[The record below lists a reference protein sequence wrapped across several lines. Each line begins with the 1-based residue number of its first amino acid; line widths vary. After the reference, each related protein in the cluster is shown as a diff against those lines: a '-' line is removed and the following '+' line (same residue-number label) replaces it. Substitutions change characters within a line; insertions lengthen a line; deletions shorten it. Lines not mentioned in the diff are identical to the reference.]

1 MKNALQYLL
10 WSMLVL
16 TTSPAFAQNFNLDIR
31 SSLQYPGQTLANIY
45 GYAQN
50 GKEYALV
57 GASKGLVIV
66 DVTNPDNPVNI
77 VQLPGPDNLWKEI
90 KTYGHYAYV
99 TSEGGQ
105 GVQIVDLSALPSPNL
120 TYHFYTGEGQFPEPG
135 TKLNAVHALHI
146 DTKKGF
152 MYLYGGGLY
161 AGGAKVFD
169 LNADPYNPTYVGK
182 YDALGY
188 IHDGYAENDTL
199 YACNLYAGQLAI
211 VNMTDKANPQLLGT
225 VQTPGKFTHNSWLL
239 DDHKHILTTDENE
252 NAPSF
257 VTCYDISDPEDIR
270 ELDRVST
277 NDGTKSIGHNTHVL
291 NDWAITSWYS
301 DGVVIADAH
310 RPDNMVIT
318 GWYDTWPGT
327 GANFDGCWGVY
338 PFLPSGTIV
347 ASNIPNETGG
357 IGKLFVLTP
366 TYTRACYLEGS
377 VTNGCNGQPMFGA
390 TIEVNSSDPWI
401 NTKTKLDG
409 TFKTGQTQP
418 GNFTVTVSK
427 PGFYSKTVDV
437 TLATAEVT
445 QITVTLEAENAGDL
459 SGTLLEEGSST
470 PVGNANFVLT
480 SVNDTYTIQSAPDG
494 SFDVSCVPSGT
505 YQAKVSQWGY
515 LVSNVTVTAGTP
527 VQIYLKPVYYDDFE
541 VDLGWSTEATA
552 SSGLWERGK
561 PEGTFSQNN
570 AVNPGFDVQTDNNEL
585 CYVTGNGGGSA
596 GSDDVDDGSVTLTSP
611 PMRLAAYQ
619 DATLS
624 FWYWFYNGGG
634 QGTPPNDNLEVRIL
648 NGTET
653 VTLLTETVSQSNW
666 RFSGDISMK
675 DYINLTDDVR
685 VQFIASDLDPGHFVE
700 AGVDIFSVVPGAL
713 VSGVNDIYTSA
724 SMMVMPNPSA
734 TSFAI
739 RYDWPGAQNLSMEVR
754 NLLGQTV
761 MTQQLATATGVLNC
775 GETWTK
781 GVYIVVLRNEGRQS
795 APVRLVKQ

>member
-470 PVGNANFVLT
+470 PVGNANIVLT

-505 YQAKVSQWGY
+505 YQAKVSLWGY
-515 LVSNVTVTAGTP
+515 LVSNVTVTTGTP
-527 VQIYLKPVYYDDFE
+527 VQIYLKPGYYDDFE
-541 VDLGWSTEATA
+541 ADLGWSTEATA

-761 MTQQLATATGVLNC
+761 MSQQLATATGVLNC

>member
-418 GNFTVTVSK
+418 GNFTVTISK

-470 PVGNANFVLT
+470 PVGNANIVLT

-761 MTQQLATATGVLNC
+761 MSQQLATATGVLNC
-775 GETWTK
+775 GEMWTK
-781 GVYIVVLRNEGRQS
+781 GVYVVVLRNEGRQS

>member
-418 GNFTVTVSK
+418 GNFTVTISK

-470 PVGNANFVLT
+470 PVGNANIVLT

-761 MTQQLATATGVLNC
+761 MSQQLATATGVLNC

>member
-1 MKNALQYLL
+1 M
-10 WSMLVL
+10 
-16 TTSPAFAQNFNLDIR
+16 
-31 SSLQYPGQTLANIY
+31 
-45 GYAQN
+45 
-50 GKEYALV
+50 
-57 GASKGLVIV
+57 
-66 DVTNPDNPVNI
+66 
-77 VQLPGPDNLWKEI
+77 
-90 KTYGHYAYV
+90 
-99 TSEGGQ
+99 
-105 GVQIVDLSALPSPNL
+105 
-120 TYHFYTGEGQFPEPG
+120 
-135 TKLNAVHALHI
+135 
-146 DTKKGF
+146 
-152 MYLYGGGLY
+152 
-161 AGGAKVFD
+161 
-169 LNADPYNPTYVGK
+169 
-182 YDALGY
+182 
-188 IHDGYAENDTL
+188 
-199 YACNLYAGQLAI
+199 
-211 VNMTDKANPQLLGT
+211 
-225 VQTPGKFTHNSWLL
+225 
-239 DDHKHILTTDENE
+239 
-252 NAPSF
+252 
-257 VTCYDISDPEDIR
+257 
-270 ELDRVST
+270 
-277 NDGTKSIGHNTHVL
+277 L

-418 GNFTVTVSK
+418 GNFTVTISK

-470 PVGNANFVLT
+470 PVGNANIVLT

-761 MTQQLATATGVLNC
+761 MSQQLATATGVLNC